1 MFLVVH
7 WEFLFFLE
15 KEDDSRPLQ
24 LGDAYGHFIDY
35 SQDLT
40 KYYNNES
47 ESTILAT
54 HAATS
59 IQNDEG
65 VLAGPLPKP
74 LT

>member
-1 MFLVVH
+1 MTPGLCI
-7 WEFLFFLE
+7 WEMHTATLLIILE
-15 KEDDSRPLQ
+15 
-24 LGDAYGHFIDY
+24 
-35 SQDLT
+35 DLT
-40 KYYNNES
+40 KYYNNVS

-54 HAATS
+54 YAATP

>member
-1 MFLVVH
+1 MFVGTLI
-7 WEFLFFLE
+7 FLE
-15 KEDDSRPLQ
+15 KEDGPILISEMHAVIL
-24 LGDAYGHFIDY
+24 LIILE
-35 SQDLT
+35 DLT
-40 KYYNNES
+40 KYYNNVP

-54 HAATS
+54 YAATP